1 MYFFYH
7 ILFMQS
13 LITFYSF
20 ITSLRVLESLSM
32 FSPSFCL
39 AHCFRLHNSVFYITG
54 TERKSHLKWGLDNW
68 RWDNIF
74 FFPKSLYK
82 LKFYLAQQ
90 ITLYTQDQHSFI
102 GKIWVILYLINTRCF
117 CFRGLI
123 LFEFSCCHMSIWRN
137 FILDIRLICDIFFI
151 HLEWWLRFKGNKQLN
166 GSRYFSTLFLM
177 QVINPIESDKNSFE
191 LTINIA

>member
-1 MYFFYH
+1 MKPWNLWRGSSVCLTLITYVFFYH

-54 TERKSHLKWGLDNW
+54 TERKSHLKWGLDTW

-82 LKFYLAQQ
+82 LKFYLPNKLHY
-90 ITLYTQDQHSFI
+90 IHKTNTLSLE
-102 GKIWVILYLINTRCF
+102 KS
-117 CFRGLI
+117 GL
-123 LFEFSCCHMSIWRN
+123 SC
-137 FILDIRLICDIFFI
+137 
-151 HLEWWLRFKGNKQLN
+151 
-166 GSRYFSTLFLM
+166 T
-177 QVINPIESDKNSFE
+177 
-191 LTINIA
+191 